1 MATVKAVYNYSYD
14 YEGAKITF
22 KKGEQFQL
30 LSKANRDWWQ
40 VRRWKE
46 GSAEDIYVP
55 AVYVK
60 EVSDQKKTE
69 DPLYENIADLAKK
82 VKQNGDA
89 TVVDDGHQYALPAL
103 KPKPKRESSKDKN
116 DSVTSPLHQSH
127 RPKLTTSN
135 SVEAAAS
142 KTNGFVPKE
151 QPVSVEETSEPT
163 SPTQQPTRSKSTK
176 ESSPPVVVTSGT
188 SPPPTQQKPGI
199 KEGWMPT
206 YALPPV
212 SPKFRSKSLNTGD
225 DQVTESSLDRHPRSS
240 SPAQGSGGGKGRVPP
255 PVLPKVKPT
264 RPRSMINTSQEQPES
279 LGSEPSDVCSTFLQ
293 PGAARH
299 PAMRQEQ
306 EKLGDGK
313 LGSDPPKIRKTPS
326 PRTSLDENMLCKVC
340 SANTKYCTALNFRGS
355 KFSQIGES
363 SLQIRMLSPRMLFID
378 ARAVRA

>member
-40 VRRWKE
+40 VRRWRE
-46 GSAEDIYVP
+46 GSAQDIYVP

-60 EVSDQKKTE
+60 EVEVPKKGE
-69 DPLYENIADLAKK
+69 DPLYENIAELAKK

-89 TVVDDGHQYALPAL
+89 MAVEDGPQYALPAL

-116 DSVTSPLHQSH
+116 DSVTSPLHQAH
-127 RPKLTTSN
+127 RPKLTKGS
-135 SVEAAAS
+135 SVEASS

-151 QPVSVEETSEPT
+151 QPVSAEEPTNPT
-163 SPTQQPTRSKSTK
+163 SPTQQPKPSKSGK
-176 ESSPPVVVTSGT
+176 ESSPPVIVTGNT
-188 SPPPTQQKPGI
+188 SAPPTQQKPGI
-199 KEGWMPT
+199 KEGWIPT

-212 SPKFRSKSLNTGD
+212 SPKLRSKSLNTGD
-225 DQVTESSLDRHPRSS
+225 DQAVESSLDRHPRSQ

-264 RPRSMINTSQEQPES
+264 RPRSMVNTSQEQPEN
-279 LGSEPSDVCSTFLQ
+279 LGSDPSDVCSTFLQ
-293 PGAARH
+293 PGAAKH
-299 PAMRQEQ
+299 PVTRQEQ

-313 LGSDPPKIRKTPS
+313 LGSEPPRIQKTPS
-326 PRTSLDENMLCKVC
+326 PRTSLDENMLSKVR
-340 SANTKYCTALNFRGS
+340 SANTSVHRCLHV
-355 KFSQIGES
+355 
-363 SLQIRMLSPRMLFID
+363 FIVLTS
-378 ARAVRA
+378 VRKLANNS